1 MREKGRMSIDEF
13 YDDPD
18 WEFEK
23 MLAVVVAVLVVV
35 FSLIKYL

>member
-1 MREKGRMSIDEF
+1 MSIDEF

-23 MLAVVVAVLVVV
+23 ILVVV
-35 FSLIKYL
+35 VVVILVLFGLIKY